1 MLSLL
6 PLEGKYKI
14 TAKKEM
20 RKGKTAHKM
29 RRVYIKKVQ
38 IEKVRHLSNLE
49 IPISEDGEFRH
60 LILTGKNGSGKTS
73 LLDALAQHLKYA
85 STTNQLEEGAKGLK
99 QDQRNLGNQVESG
112 DSESAISETKK
123 RIEYWQ
129 QLIEKARCGLDLVFN
144 VKEDSLRA
152 SFEHSEYI
160 LAYFQ
165 ADRSFKAIEP
175 DSIEKVKVKD
185 HYSIDESPRQE
196 FLKYMLDLKM
206 VQALAISKGDQ
217 KKASE
222 LYQWFDRIQEILRD
236 IYDDP
241 KLKLE
246 FDEESYRFLIH
257 EEGREVFDFNTA
269 SDGFSA
275 VLDIVMD
282 LILRMQ
288 QQDHRVVNFDK
299 PGIVLIDEIENHLHL
314 ELQKRILQYLTQ
326 LFPNIQFIVTTH
338 SPFVLNTLD
347 NATVY
352 DLENHTL
359 VRDGMT
365 NVSYSGIVEGYFR
378 TDELSEELRNKFEQY
393 KKLVHKEKLDNEDL
407 AELKRLELYLDE
419 IPDYLS
425 VGIAAEYQK
434 LKLELDSRKDI

>member
-1 MLSLL
+1 M
-6 PLEGKYKI
+6 
-14 TAKKEM
+14 
-20 RKGKTAHKM
+20 
-29 RRVYIKKVQ
+29 
-38 IEKVRHLSNLE
+38 
-49 IPISEDGEFRH
+49 
-60 LILTGKNGSGKTS
+60 KNG
-73 LLDALAQHLKYA
+73 
-85 STTNQLEEGAKGLK
+85 
-99 QDQRNLGNQVESG
+99 
-112 DSESAISETKK
+112 DSDSDFLETKK
-123 RIEYWQ
+123 RVEYWKQ
-129 QLIEKARCGLDLVFN
+129 QIKEASCGLNLLLN

-152 SFEHSEYI
+152 SFEHGEYI
-160 LAYFQ
+160 LAYFK

-222 LYQWFDRIQEILRD
+222 LYQWFKRIQEILRD

-288 QQDHRVVNFDK
+288 RQDHRVVNFDK

-314 ELQKRILQYLTQ
+314 ELQRRILQYLTQ

-359 VRDGMT
+359 VKDGMT
-365 NVSYSGIVEGYFR
+365 NVSYSGIVEGYFH